1 MDVSRV
7 VAVVAA
13 AVALAV
19 PRLPDILKQRVRV
32 SALSLEVG
40 SHDKGIFP
48 LFCGRLF
55 FIFLQKFLIKSF
67 WKGFL

>member
-19 PRLPDILKQRVRV
+19 PRLPDILKQRV
-32 SALSLEVG
+32 SALSLEVR
-40 SHDKGIFP
+40 SHEKGIFP
-48 LFCGRLF
+48 LFCGRF
-55 FIFLQKFLIKSF
+55 F
-67 WKGFL
+67 